1 MDPEH
6 DGPMP
11 PVPANALNMM
21 RWEIVLSW
29 SIFPVM
35 DSAIHLGLVDTHAG
49 EAIICGADYAAR
61 AGLAIIMTNCNL
73 EQVTTLIAEYLA
85 KEQERTS
92 KLLNSILPKSV
103 ARQLAAGKEVEA
115 ERHPNVSILFSDI
128 KGFTSISST
137 VEPKEVMA
145 MLNLLFSKFDALCEK
160 HDVYKV
166 ETIGDAYM
174 VVSGLPE
181 KKEMHADA
189 LADFAL
195 DMIEAA
201 HTVRSPRDGQPL
213 QIRVGLHSGSVTPGV
228 VGKMRP
234 RYCLFGDTVITA
246 SRMESTGIPDNIQ
259 LSQAFKNSL
268 LAPDAYDI
276 LQRGLIE
283 VKGKGMMV
291 TYLLYRPDA
300 EGAGQREE
308 DGLLTSSET
317 EGENNGTASDYASE
331 TEHNVVAEEEAARP
345 TRRSRSSSQVGR
357 GRAPGFLSVDND
369 GCGTPCSPQRHN
381 SLSQGVRSRS
391 VSPGNLSRSAS
402 DAPCSS
408 RSPGPQDC
416 PSEPSGTLP
425 PRAALCQPTRPS
437 PARPPCRRR
446 LGLSRRLNGQ
456 AAEACRFCILPEE
469 KSGKKKM
476 NQVTS

>member
-11 PVPANALNMM
+11 PVPSSALNMM

-29 SIFPVM
+29 SIFPIM
-35 DSAIHLGLVDTHAG
+35 DSAIRLGLVDTQAG
-49 EAIICGADYAAR
+49 EAIICGADYAAK

-92 KLLNSILPKSV
+92 ELLNSILPKSV

-195 DMIEAA
+195 DMVETAR
-201 HTVRSPRDGQPL
+201 TVRSPSDGEPL
-213 QIRVGLHSGSVTPGV
+213 QIRVGLHSGSVTSGV

-234 RYCLFGDTVITA
+234 RYCLFGDTVNTA
-246 SRMESTGIPDNIQ
+246 SRMESTGIPDKIQ
-259 LSQAFKNSL
+259 LSQAFKDSL

-276 LQRGLIE
+276 LQRGPIE

-291 TYLLYRPDA
+291 TYLLYRAGTD
-300 EGAGQREE
+300 GAGRNEE
-308 DGLLTSSET
+308 GGPLTSSET
-317 EGENNGTASDYASE
+317 KGEDHGADSDFASDQE
-331 TEHNVVAEEEAARP
+331 RHVVVEEEATQAI
-345 TRRSRSSSQVGR
+345 RRSRSSSQVVR
-357 GRAPGFLSVDND
+357 GRDPGFLSVDDN
-369 GCGTPCSPQRHN
+369 GRGTLCSPKRHN
-381 SLSQGVRSRS
+381 SLSQSTRSRS

-402 DAPCSS
+402 DAPRSRS
-408 RSPGPQDC
+408 RSPGPALLQRSGSRAP
-416 PSEPSGTLP
+416 PS
-425 PRAALCQPTRPS
+425 
-437 PARPPCRRR
+437 
-446 LGLSRRLNGQ
+446 SRRCAIPRSLRQ
-456 AAEACRFCILPEE
+456 PPLPADED
-469 KSGKKKM
+469 
-476 NQVTS
+476 